1 MATRT
6 TGSDKQ
12 SRTKSVAFLVLIA
25 IMALV
30 LAGQVRSRSRTSNSH
45 AQLRPAIVLNELPT
59 GPQHGQG
66 PHPFKIDHLAQ
77 PSADG

>member
-12 SRTKSVAFLVLIA
+12 SRTKSVPFLVLIA

-30 LAGQVRSRSRTSNSH
+30 LVGQVKSRSTTSNSH
-45 AQLRPAIVLNELPT
+45 EQLRPAIVLNELPT
-59 GPQHGQG
+59 GPQHGRG
-66 PHPFKIDHLAQ
+66 PHPFKIDRLEQ
-77 PSADG
+77 PSAEG